1 MVLKHDILNLAALMV
16 LCITGSQ
23 QEDILDQRGSQ
34 AEKLVELFH
43 NVSPRTEGSE
53 NKMLIRT

>member
-1 MVLKHDILNLAALMV
+1 MLNQDILNLAALAA

-23 QEDILDQRGSQ
+23 KNDILDERGVQ

-43 NVSPRTEGSE
+43 NVRRGSE
-53 NKMLIRT
+53 GLKWPK